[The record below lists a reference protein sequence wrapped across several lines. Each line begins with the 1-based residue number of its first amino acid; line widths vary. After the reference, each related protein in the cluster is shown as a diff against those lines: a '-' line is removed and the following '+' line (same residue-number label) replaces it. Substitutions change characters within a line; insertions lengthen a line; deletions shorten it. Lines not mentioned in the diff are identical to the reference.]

1 MRLEMIQHGLFDHIL
16 MDRDEAQEM
25 YELEK
30 LITRYPERAKEL
42 TDFYWK
48 DMELT
53 QPEDDITPRG
63 SDTYPEDGIDKL
75 V

>member
-1 MRLEMIQHGLFDHIL
+1 

-63 SDTYPEDGIDKL
+63 SDIYPEDDVDKL